1 MPKVS
6 IIVPIYNVEQY
17 LRECLDSV
25 VNQTLKDIEII
36 CVNDGSTDSSLSIIK
51 EYAQKDNRI
60 KIIDKPNSGYGD
72 SMNKGLDMATGE
84 YIGIVEPDDFVAKD
98 MYEVLYN
105 KATEFDV
112 DFVKADFYYWWS
124 KKWNVIYTNC
134 ITDKCLYNKVIT
146 EFYNRNLSPGT
157 IANWAGIYK
166 RDFINQ
172 YNIRH
177 LPTPGASYQDQ
188 GFYYQIIFNAKKAFY
203 VNKPFYYYR
212 QDNMQSSVNNKNKIY
227 CIFDE
232 YEKIEEYLNKVENKE
247 KFYPL
252 VYKKKYNSCMWNYNR
267 ISDDL
272 KPLFYE
278 KLSTEFLDGYKNS
291 KILREN
297 FNRNEWQNIMQW
309 VYSKGKVTNSPIEKC
324 TTVPVVFATDDNGA
338 KYLST
343 ALVSLLENKNFKTY
357 YKIYVLCDSKFSK
370 NNKHKLETLVNKY
383 YNSDIQFIMMN
394 EEFDS
399 LEMRISHITSPTY
412 YRLKIAELL
421 PSNFDKAIYLDIDT
435 IILQDLE
442 NLYNTDMTNSYI
454 AGVVAFGYLR
464 NPNVHY
470 YNSLGLTD
478 LSNYIN
484 AGVTLWNLDKIR
496 KDNLTPKLLELTKN
510 NFQSQA
516 QDIINLAFYNNI
528 LILPL
533 KYNLMT
539 KYSQYFI
546 KDNNLD
552 IEYFNEI
559 YGTKEIEEAITSP
572 HIIHYADKIKPWD
585 NIEAYLGYIWWDY
598 ARKTDYIA
606 ELENNLQPKSK
617 FTKKLFSITNQ
628 ESCNKYYKVIR
639 FLGIKMSFRNK
650 KKELYEKVNSC
661 LQNVNS
667 INPRLD
673 NCKAFMK
680 NQAESLNPK
689 IENISNFLE
698 KLSNEL
704 NEQKNEIKKFNCT
717 LNDYKRTIKSLED
730 EHKTALKSLT
740 PQQSLRSFVY
750 HLADHCNLKC
760 KSCDHFSPLAAEKL
774 ANIDSFE
781 NDVKRLSELANQNLE
796 IIKLMGG
803 EPLLHPE
810 INKFMEV
817 SRKYFPK
824 TRIEIVTN
832 GLLLNQQNEEF
843 WNACKKFDI
852 TIVPT
857 KYPLNIDYD
866 KAKETAQSYGVK
878 YEYYNN
884 TDDVIKTTYHLPLD
898 IEGKQNA
905 GESFMN
911 CFHANWCVMLKDG
924 KLYTCTI
931 APNIEHFNKYFG
943 YNLPLTDRDGIDI
956 YKAESMEEILEFLAK
971 PIPFCKY
978 CKVKERTF
986 NHEWTTS
993 KKDINEWI

>member
-6 IIVPIYNVEQY
+6 VIIPIYNVEQY

-25 VNQTLKDIEII
+25 VNQTLQDIEII

-134 ITDKCLYNKVIT
+134 ITDECLYNKVIT
-146 EFYNRNLSPGT
+146 EFYNRNLSPST

-309 VYSKGKVTNSPIEKC
+309 VYSKDKVTNSPIEKC

-421 PSNFDKAIYLDIDT
+421 PSIFDKAIYLDIDT

-454 AGVVAFGYLR
+454 AGVVAFGYLK

-496 KDNLTPKLLELTKN
+496 KDNLTPKLLELTKKN
-510 NFQSQA
+510 LQSQD
-516 QDIINLAFYNNI
+516 QDVINIAFYNNI
-528 LILPL
+528 LVLPL

-539 KYSQYFI
+539 RYFQYYAN
-546 KDNNLD
+546 DNNLD
-552 IEYFNEI
+552 TEYFNKI
-559 YGTKEIEEAITSP
+559 YGTKEIEEAFTNP
-572 HIIHYADKIKPWD
+572 YIIHYADKIKPW
-585 NIEAYLGYIWWDY
+585 NNNETYLGYIWWDY

-606 ELENNLQPKSK
+606 ELERNIQPKSK
-617 FTKKLFSITNQ
+617 FVKNIFSVTNR
-628 ESCNKYYKVIR
+628 ESCNNKYYKVVR
-639 FLGIKMSFRNK
+639 FLGVKMSFRNK
-650 KKELYEKVNSC
+650 KKEK
-661 LQNVNS
+661 
-667 INPRLD
+667 
-673 NCKAFMK
+673 
-680 NQAESLNPK
+680 
-689 IENISNFLE
+689 
-698 KLSNEL
+698 
-704 NEQKNEIKKFNCT
+704 
-717 LNDYKRTIKSLED
+717 
-730 EHKTALKSLT
+730 
-740 PQQSLRSFVY
+740 
-750 HLADHCNLKC
+750 
-760 KSCDHFSPLAAEKL
+760 
-774 ANIDSFE
+774 
-781 NDVKRLSELANQNLE
+781 
-796 IIKLMGG
+796 
-803 EPLLHPE
+803 E
-810 INKFMEV
+810 INKFQALKNENNELKKQVAQIQNTKKELLYKIHKYCPNEKRPIALADWYYETTGKVLNLDNPQTFNEKIQWMKLYDSTPIKTQLADKYLVRSWITEKIGDEYLIPLLGV
-817 SRKYFPK
+817 WDRFEDIDFDSLPNQFVLKCNHGCGYNIIVKDKSKLNIDETRQKINNWLNEDFAFRCGFEMHYSAIPRKIIAEKY
-824 TRIEIVTN
+824 IENNNNDLYDYKFWCFNGKVEYIQFLSERNTN
-832 GLLLNQQNEEF
+832 GLKMAFYNKNWEKQDF
-843 WNACKKFDI
+843 VY
-852 TIVPT
+852 T
-857 KYPLNIDYD
+857 YPLDS
-866 KAKETAQSYGVK
+866 KEIKKPENLDEMIKLSEILAQEFPHVRVDFYRLENGQ
-878 YEYYNN
+878 
-884 TDDVIKTTYHLPLD
+884 I
-898 IEGKQNA
+898 
-905 GESFMN
+905 
-911 CFHANWCVMLKDG
+911 
-924 KLYTCTI
+924 
-931 APNIEHFNKYFG
+931 YFG
-943 YNLPLTDRDGIDI
+943 EMTFTSCSGISKWVPEITDLKFGEKIV
-956 YKAESMEEILEFLAK
+956 LQ
-971 PIPFCKY
+971 
-978 CKVKERTF
+978 T
-986 NHEWTTS
+986 
-993 KKDINEWI
+993 KK